1 MAIGAGRGEVI
12 RLVLSGGL
20 AWSAAGLAI
29 GLAVAFAATRAMR
42 TLLYGVAPF
51 DAMTFASAGALLL
64 FVAAVACL
72 LPAIRATRIN
82 PVRALRAE

>member
-1 MAIGAGRGEVI
+1 
-12 RLVLSGGL
+12 
-20 AWSAAGLAI
+20 
-29 GLAVAFAATRAMR
+29 MR